1 MTSELILYF
10 RNMANGPQTFGKPSV
25 TWSFFTT
32 FLGNTYMVFLCIY
45 IYTNYIYIYT
55 YLSIFLYVLFIYIF
69 AHICKNVHVYV
80 IHSQSWTCSFQIYL
94 LVSQWYM
101 RTHNPNQAAWGCDVD
116 EYWIVV
122 SDLEHVFIKAFYI
135 ICLYWIFPFC

>member
-45 IYTNYIYIYT
+45 IYIQIIYIYT
-55 YLSIFLYVLFIYIF
+55 PIYLYFFMSYLFTYLRIF
-69 AHICKNVHVYV
+69 AKMC
-80 IHSQSWTCSFQIYL
+80 TCMSYTR
-94 LVSQWYM
+94 S
-101 RTHNPNQAAWGCDVD
+101 H
-116 EYWIVV
+116 
-122 SDLEHVFIKAFYI
+122 EHVHSKYT
-135 ICLYWIFPFC
+135 CLYHSDTCARTILTRLLGAATLMNIELLSPIWNTCLLKPFI